1 MPQGERRNRAAA
13 DCCTP
18 SRRARLAVFSLGH
31 WTSHWSTGPH
41 PCCTWSGLG
50 LLDQGGVRWPR
61 RSKKKKPIGFF
72 GLPPGAFDCAFRLPY
87 PVSMRLPHG
96 IVAAALTAALVVAAC
111 GDSKTP
117 VSPSQPAPAPT
128 LQTVAEA
135 PVSGPI
141 ADVTAGST
149 GTFNF
154 PGQSVTFPAGTYNNL
169 RFQWYSTTKEAVAFG
184 RLYILTQEF
193 LGLPGNLPNA
203 PGLIAIA
210 ATIQAGEFVVEPAEM
225 EFQGDRTYWFYG
237 DTQGSF
243 ATSFDIDT
251 YAPGIGYVTGIFSQ
265 PFRRMQASGRM
276 VNGQFVPAPPGVTVD
291 ANFRLR
297 GARVR

>member
-1 MPQGERRNRAAA
+1 
-13 DCCTP
+13 
-18 SRRARLAVFSLGH
+18 
-31 WTSHWSTGPH
+31 
-41 PCCTWSGLG
+41 
-50 LLDQGGVRWPR
+50 
-61 RSKKKKPIGFF
+61 
-72 GLPPGAFDCAFRLPY
+72 
-87 PVSMRLPHG
+87 MRLPHG
-96 IVAAALTAALVVAAC
+96 LVAAALTAALVVAAC

-117 VSPSQPAPAPT
+117 ASPSQPAPVVT

-149 GTFNF
+149 GTFNY
-154 PGQSVTFPAGTYNNL
+154 PGQSVAFPAGTYSNL

-184 RLYILTQEF
+184 KLYILTQEY
-193 LGLPGNLPNA
+193 LGLPGNILNA
-203 PGLIAIA
+203 PGFRLGTSIIE
-210 ATIQAGEFVVEPAEM
+210 AGEYVFEPTL
-225 EFQGDRTYWFYG
+225 EFEGDRTYWFYG

-297 GARVR
+297 GAKIR

>member
-1 MPQGERRNRAAA
+1 
-13 DCCTP
+13 
-18 SRRARLAVFSLGH
+18 
-31 WTSHWSTGPH
+31 
-41 PCCTWSGLG
+41 
-50 LLDQGGVRWPR
+50 
-61 RSKKKKPIGFF
+61 
-72 GLPPGAFDCAFRLPY
+72 
-87 PVSMRLPHG
+87 MRLPHC

-117 VSPSQPAPAPT
+117 ASPSQPAPAPT

-149 GTFNF
+149 GTFNY
-154 PGQSVTFPAGTYNNL
+154 PGQSVAFPAGTYNNL

-184 RLYILTQEF
+184 KLYILTQEY
-193 LGLPGNLPNA
+193 LGLPGNILSA
-203 PGLIAIA
+203 PGFRLGTSIIE
-210 ATIQAGEFVVEPAEM
+210 AGEYVFEPTL
-225 EFQGDRTYWFYG
+225 EFEGDRTYWFYG

-297 GARVR
+297 GAKIR

>member
-1 MPQGERRNRAAA
+1 
-13 DCCTP
+13 
-18 SRRARLAVFSLGH
+18 
-31 WTSHWSTGPH
+31 
-41 PCCTWSGLG
+41 
-50 LLDQGGVRWPR
+50 
-61 RSKKKKPIGFF
+61 
-72 GLPPGAFDCAFRLPY
+72 
-87 PVSMRLPHG
+87 MRLPHCL
-96 IVAAALTAALVVAAC
+96 VAAAVCAAFVVAAC
-111 GDSKTP
+111 GESNTP
-117 VSPSQPAPAPT
+117 ASPSQPAPTAVT

-154 PGQSVTFPAGTYNNL
+154 PGQSVYVPAGTYNNL

-184 RLYILTQEF
+184 QLFVLAQEF
-193 LGLPGNLPNA
+193 LGRPGELSTA
-203 PGLIAIA
+203 PGVMLGTR
-210 ATIQAGEFVVEPAEM
+210 TIEAGEFVFDPSVEFP
-225 EFQGDRTYWFYG
+225 GDRTYWFYA

-251 YAPGIGYVTGIFSQ
+251 YAGGIGYVTGIASQ
-265 PFRRMQASGRM
+265 PFRRTQASGRM

-297 GARVR
+297 GAKK

>member
-1 MPQGERRNRAAA
+1 
-13 DCCTP
+13 
-18 SRRARLAVFSLGH
+18 
-31 WTSHWSTGPH
+31 
-41 PCCTWSGLG
+41 
-50 LLDQGGVRWPR
+50 
-61 RSKKKKPIGFF
+61 
-72 GLPPGAFDCAFRLPY
+72 
-87 PVSMRLPHG
+87 MRLIHSLSA
-96 IVAAALTAALVVAAC
+96 VLTAAFVVAGC

-117 VSPSQPAPAPT
+117 ASPSQPAPTVT

-149 GTFNF
+149 GTFNY
-154 PGQSVTFPAGTYNNL
+154 PGQSVFVPAGTYNNF
-169 RFQWYSTTKEAVAFG
+169 RFQWYSTAKEAVAFG
-184 RLYILTQEF
+184 RLFVLTQEY
-193 LGLPGNLPNA
+193 LGQPGGLATA
-203 PGLIAIA
+203 PGLVAGT
-210 ATIQAGEFVVEPAEM
+210 ATIEAGEFVFEPTL
-225 EFQGDRTYWFYG
+225 EFAGDRTYWFYG

-251 YAPGIGYVTGIFSQ
+251 YAPGIGYVTGIASQ

-297 GARVR
+297 GAKK

>member
-1 MPQGERRNRAAA
+1 
-13 DCCTP
+13 
-18 SRRARLAVFSLGH
+18 
-31 WTSHWSTGPH
+31 
-41 PCCTWSGLG
+41 
-50 LLDQGGVRWPR
+50 
-61 RSKKKKPIGFF
+61 
-72 GLPPGAFDCAFRLPY
+72 
-87 PVSMRLPHG
+87 MRLPHC
-96 IVAAALTAALVVAAC
+96 IVAAAMTAAIVVAAC

-117 VSPSQPAPAPT
+117 AAPSQPAPAPT

-203 PGLIAIA
+203 PGLRLGTSIIE
-210 ATIQAGEFVVEPAEM
+210 AGEYVFEPTL
-225 EFQGDRTYWFYG
+225 EFEGDRTYWFYG

-251 YAPGIGYVTGIFSQ
+251 YAGGTGYITGIFSQ

-297 GARVR
+297 GARK